1 MSDENLLPSS
11 EFGTPFY
18 ALVEH
23 FNAKGSKFHADTER
37 HLLTLG
43 ISGETAEYN
52 CALYLTHEDEVL
64 QIQIDI
70 PVSARESKLHPLAA
84 EFVTRANS
92 HLVMGRFD
100 FDHDH
105 GRFRFH
111 IGYPF
116 GDKLDDETIS
126 RLMGTALATAD
137 RYFPALMRALFGGH
151 TPADA
156 IFLAELDYP
165 VEEGESSKEEPAPPS
180 KRASAPVAP
189 PKKARRACRNT
200 RSKSTKDLPGLFDQG
215 AGDQKEDPGQT

>member
-23 FNAKGSKFHADTER
+23 FSAKGFKFQADIER
-37 HLLTLG
+37 RLLTLG

-52 CALYLTHEDEVL
+52 CALYLTHDDEVL

-70 PVSARESKLHPLAA
+70 PVSVRDAKQQPLAA
-84 EFVTRANS
+84 EFVARANNR
-92 HLVMGRFD
+92 LVIGRFD
-100 FDHDH
+100 FDHDQ
-105 GRFRFH
+105 GRLRFH
-111 IGYPF
+111 VGHPF
-116 GDKLDDETIS
+116 GEKLDDETIS